1 MTTQTT
7 QTKKAKAT
15 PTAEK
20 VFAEY
25 ADALKAVATAEKVYT
40 EKPTK
45 TNGKALATAKRRL
58 AKIENAIDEIG
69 IITADNVTAYGERIA
84 VRALK
89 TCITSGKG
97 YTAES
102 AKKAR
107 ENGKNINASGN
118 FNFIY
123 GLYTGLIADIT
134 ARKNDTARPLSDG
147 YDIAQ
152 TATAFLCDYIGKNIN
167 DPADTDEKNKDGTP
181 ASILRACFRAVNR
194 YIMGERQREYKRVY
208 VDEIDE
214 KTGETLYYEIPEFY
228 DIPTATDYK
237 RVADLIG
244 QLDLPQRQKQV
255 LRYRLRGLSVNATAQ
270 KMGITKQA
278 VQNLMRKL
286 QAKAKAIGLAPVNA

>member
-194 YIMGERQREYKRVY
+194 YIMGERQREYKRAY
-208 VDEIDE
+208 VDEQDE
-214 KTGETLYYEIPEFY
+214 NGNTLFYEIP
-228 DIPTATDYK
+228 DLWDTPTATDFK
-237 RVADLIG
+237 RV
-244 QLDLPQRQKQV
+244 KQV
-255 LRYRLRGLSVNATAQ
+255 IDALNLTAKQAQILGYRLRGLSVHQIAE
-270 KMGITKQA
+270 KLKIH
-278 VQNLMRKL
+278 RKTL
-286 QAKAKAIGLAPVNA
+286 QEHIKAIQAKYTKAQTEN

>member
-1 MTTQTT
+1 MEKQTKTTTATT
-7 QTKKAKAT
+7 QTKASKAT
-15 PTAEK
+15 ASKKSKQAKKPAY
-20 VFAEY
+20 V
-25 ADALKAVATAEKVYT
+25 DSVQALRNK
-40 EKPTK
+40 KPIK
-45 TNGKALATAKRRL
+45 IDLPASVEFDSNG
-58 AKIENAIDEIG
+58 G

-167 DPADTDEKNKDGTP
+167 DPADTDEKNKDTCGARRARGSCYSVCSRRARCARGSCHSVCSRR
-181 ASILRACFRAVNR
+181 ASITSDARCSGRTYGARISARACRTGRACR
-194 YIMGERQREYKRVY
+194 SGYPR
-208 VDEIDE
+208 
-214 KTGETLYYEIPEFY
+214 
-228 DIPTATDYK
+228 
-237 RVADLIG
+237 
-244 QLDLPQRQKQV
+244 
-255 LRYRLRGLSVNATAQ
+255 
-270 KMGITKQA
+270 
-278 VQNLMRKL
+278 
-286 QAKAKAIGLAPVNA
+286 

>member
-1 MTTQTT
+1 MKTQTT

-69 IITADNVTAYGERIA
+69 VITAENVQTIGERIA
-84 VRALK
+84 IRALK
-89 TCITSGKG
+89 TCYQKG
-97 YTAES
+97 
-102 AKKAR
+102 
-107 ENGKNINASGN
+107 GQP
-118 FNFIY
+118 FIY
-123 GLYTGLIADIT
+123 SLYCGIVADIT
-134 ARKNDTARPLSDG
+134 ENKKTGAPLSDG

-152 TATAFLCDYIGKNIN
+152 TACAYLCEYIGKGLH
-167 DPADTDEKNKDGTP
+167 DKTADGQTDKDGNP
-181 ASILRACFRAVNR
+181 VDVLRGCFRAVNR
-194 YIMGERQREYKRVY
+194 YIMGERQREYKRIY

-214 KTGETLYYEIPEFY
+214 KTGATLYYEIPEFY

-237 RVADLIG
+237 HITAVIKALN
-244 QLDLPQRQKQV
+244 LTSRQAQI
-255 LRYRLRGLSVNATAQ
+255 LRYRLSGKSIHQIADILKIHRKTLQEHMQALQRKYTAY
-270 KMGITKQA
+270 KQA
-278 VQNLMRKL
+278 QT
-286 QAKAKAIGLAPVNA
+286 ANA

>member
-25 ADALKAVATAEKVYT
+25 ADTLNAVATAEKVYT

-69 IITADNVTAYGERIA
+69 IITAENVQTIGERIA
-84 VRALK
+84 IRALK
-89 TCITSGKG
+89 TCYQKG
-97 YTAES
+97 
-102 AKKAR
+102 
-107 ENGKNINASGN
+107 GQP
-118 FNFIY
+118 FIY
-123 GLYTGLIADIT
+123 SLYCGIVADIT
-134 ARKNDTARPLSDG
+134 ENKKTGAPLSDG

-152 TATAFLCDYIGKNIN
+152 TASAYLCEYIGKGLH
-167 DPADTDEKNKDGTP
+167 DKTADGQTDKDGNP
-181 ASILRACFRAVNR
+181 VDVLRGCFRAVNR
-194 YIMGERQREYKRVY
+194 YIIGERQREYKRVY

-214 KTGETLYYEIPEFY
+214 NGATLYYEIPAEW
-228 DIPTATDYK
+228 DTPTATDYK
-237 RVADLIG
+237 HITAVIKALN
-244 QLDLPQRQKQV
+244 LTSRQAQI

-270 KMGITKQA
+270 KMGVTRQA
-278 VQNLMRKL
+278 VQNLLRKV

>member
-1 MTTQTT
+1 MTTTN
-7 QTKKAKAT
+7 TKTPKTAKTT
-15 PTAEK
+15 PTAEN
-20 VFAEY
+20 VYTAY
-25 ADALKAVATAEKVYT
+25 ADALKAVANAENVYNA
-40 EKPTK
+40 KPTK

-58 AKIENAIDEIG
+58 AKVEKMIDEIG
-69 IITADNVTAYGERIA
+69 VITPDNVQTIGERIA
-84 VRALK
+84 IRALK
-89 TCITSGKG
+89 TCYQKG
-97 YTAES
+97 
-102 AKKAR
+102 
-107 ENGKNINASGN
+107 GQP
-118 FNFIY
+118 FIY
-123 GLYTGLIADIT
+123 ALYCGLIADIT
-134 ARKNDTARPLSDG
+134 ENKRTGAPLSNG

-152 TATAFLCDYIGKNIN
+152 TACAYLCEYIGKGLH
-167 DPADTDEKNKDGTP
+167 DKTADGQTDKDGNP
-181 ASILRACFRAVNR
+181 VDVLRGCFRAVNR

-214 KTGETLYYEIPEFY
+214 KTGATLYYEIPEFY

>member
-1 MTTQTT
+1 MTTTNT
-7 QTKKAKAT
+7 KTKKAKAT

-25 ADALKAVATAEKVYT
+25 ADALKAVATAENVYT

-58 AKIENAIDEIG
+58 TKIENVIDKISV
-69 IITADNVTAYGERIA
+69 ITAENVQTMGECIA

-89 TCITSGKG
+89 TCYQKG
-97 YTAES
+97 
-102 AKKAR
+102 
-107 ENGKNINASGN
+107 GQP
-118 FNFIY
+118 FIY
-123 GLYTGLIADIT
+123 TLYCGLIADIT
-134 ARKNDTARPLSDG
+134 ENKKTGAPLSDG

-152 TATAFLCDYIGKNIN
+152 TASAFLCDYIGKGLH
-167 DPADTDEKNKDGTP
+167 DKTTDGQTDKDGQP
-181 ASILRACFRAVNR
+181 VSILRACFRAVNR
-194 YIMGERQREYKRVY
+194 YIMGERQREYKHIY

-214 KTGETLYYEIPEFY
+214 KTGATLYYEIPEYY
-228 DIPTATDYK
+228 DMPTATDYK

-286 QAKAKAIGLAPVNA
+286 QAKAKAIGFAPVNA

>member
-1 MTTQTT
+1 MEKQTKTTTATT
-7 QTKKAKAT
+7 QTKASKAT
-15 PTAEK
+15 ASKKSKQAKKPAY
-20 VFAEY
+20 V
-25 ADALKAVATAEKVYT
+25 DSVQALRNK
-40 EKPTK
+40 KPIK
-45 TNGKALATAKRRL
+45 IDLPASVEFDSNG
-58 AKIENAIDEIG
+58 G

-194 YIMGERQREYKRVY
+194 YIMGERQREYKRAY
-208 VDEIDE
+208 VDEQDE
-214 KTGETLYYEIPEFY
+214 NGNTLFYEIP
-228 DIPTATDYK
+228 DLWDTPTATDFK
-237 RVADLIG
+237 RV
-244 QLDLPQRQKQV
+244 KQV
-255 LRYRLRGLSVNATAQ
+255 IDALNLTAKQAQILGYRLRGLSVHQIAE
-270 KMGITKQA
+270 
-278 VQNLMRKL
+278 KL
-286 QAKAKAIGLAPVNA
+286 QIHRKTLQEHIKAIQAKYTKAQTEN

>member
-1 MTTQTT
+1 MKTQTT

-15 PTAEK
+15 P
-20 VFAEY
+20 
-25 ADALKAVATAEKVYT
+25 TAEKVYT

-194 YIMGERQREYKRVY
+194 YIMGERQREYKRAY
-208 VDEIDE
+208 VDEQDE
-214 KTGETLYYEIPEFY
+214 NGNTLFYEIP
-228 DIPTATDYK
+228 DLWDTPTATDFK
-237 RVADLIG
+237 RV
-244 QLDLPQRQKQV
+244 KQV
-255 LRYRLRGLSVNATAQ
+255 IDALNLTAKQAQTLGYRLRGLSVNATAQ
-270 KMGITKQA
+270 KMGITRQA

-286 QAKAKAIGLAPVNA
+286 QAKAKAIGLVPVNA